1 MKKKYEKTNKQYQ
14 KAIKTIPLATQTTSK
29 SAANFVKG
37 AYPLFLEKGKGG
49 EVWDLSLIHISE
61 PTSPETIAYAQ

>member
-14 KAIKTIPLATQTTSK
+14 KAIKTIPLAPQTTSK

-37 AYPLFLEKGKGG
+37 AYPLFLEKGK
-49 EVWDLSLIHISE
+49 
-61 PTSPETIAYAQ
+61 